1 MRRRHVTHK
10 ARVSIALACFLLYV
24 TGTHVYF
31 ARKARRR
38 PKPVEIRTEVETR
51 VSSDGSEPRVGSRK
65 MNDDDKREIR
75 RETKR
80 GD

>member
-1 MRRRHVTHK
+1 M
-10 ARVSIALACFLLYV
+10 
-24 TGTHVYF
+24 YF

-38 PKPVEIRTEVETR
+38 PKPVEIRTELETR

-75 RETKR
+75 RETEKR
-80 GD
+80 RLIFVKFYIFGYSRYSRDN